1 MKKCNSCNIEFNTS
15 SKYCPLCQNVL
26 VGEAK
31 DIQFPKNVRYQSNS
45 LIQKLLLF
53 GSIIIALIFGFV
65 ELLVT
70 KKLTISTYVGL
81 GLLTN
86 YLVILLIIKHYQ
98 NIYKVFTNYG
108 IFIVSLLLIWYF
120 VTKIAIITNY
130 IIPSVCLFELLSNLT
145 IEVVLRKHKIFK
157 TTKKFVVNI
166 LLLLLPIVLV
176 LLNQT
181 TNDIMA
187 YICLLI
193 SIIALVGALIFSFN
207 EIKEEF
213 SKIFNI

>member
-15 SKYCPLCQNVL
+15 DKYCPLCQNIL
-26 VGEAK
+26 IGESS
-31 DIQFPKNVRYQSNS
+31 DILFPKNVRYQSNS

-53 GSIIIALIFGFV
+53 GSIIIALIFGFI

-70 KKLTISTYVGL
+70 KKLTITTYVGL

-86 YLVILLIIKHYQ
+86 YIVINLIIKHYQ

-120 VTKIAIITNY
+120 VTKSMIITNY

-193 SIIALVGALIFSFN
+193 SLIALIGALIFSFN